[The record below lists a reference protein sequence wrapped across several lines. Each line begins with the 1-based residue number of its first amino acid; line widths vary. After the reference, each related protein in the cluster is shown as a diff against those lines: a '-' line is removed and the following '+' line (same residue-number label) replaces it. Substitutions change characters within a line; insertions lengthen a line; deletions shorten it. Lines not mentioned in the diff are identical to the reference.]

1 MGMIEERRSLATSGS
16 SNDLLHDRAGELA
29 KPTTMVL
36 VHGAFAEGGQN
47 MATP

>member
-1 MGMIEERRSLATSGS
+1 MTSFTTA
-16 SNDLLHDRAGELA
+16 AGELA

-36 VHGAFAEGGQN
+36 VHGAFADGGQN

>member
-1 MGMIEERRSLATSGS
+1 MTYFTTA
-16 SNDLLHDRAGELA
+16 AGELA

-36 VHGAFAEGGQN
+36 VHGAFADGGRK